1 MNLYPV
7 ISEITELDMQRFR
20 QHKMLK
26 LCALMATEMDIKEP
40 LSTSDNTETF
50 VVEWLC
56 LCIMFGVKDGSNLEF

>member
-1 MNLYPV
+1 MK
-7 ISEITELDMQRFR
+7 RFR

-26 LCALMATEMDIKEP
+26 LCVLMATEMDIKEP